1 MISSFVVAVGF
12 FIAGKMG
19 ATTPAHVSL
28 LITVAVTTVVWVG
41 VTLATRPTER
51 PTLVSFYRLVRPA
64 GPGWDHVRA
73 EAGVG
78 PSPDSLPMSL
88 LGWVLGC
95 TFVYAA
101 LFGTGSFLY
110 GRTTQGVVWLVV
122 FLVTGVWLWRLL
134 PRLWKGA
141 DDR

>member
-1 MISSFVVAVGF
+1 
-12 FIAGKMG
+12 
-19 ATTPAHVSL
+19 
-28 LITVAVTTVVWVG
+28 
-41 VTLATRPTER
+41 
-51 PTLVSFYRLVRPA
+51 
-64 GPGWDHVRA
+64 
-73 EAGVG
+73 
-78 PSPDSLPMSL
+78 MSL

-110 GRTTQGVVWLVV
+110 GRTTQGTVWLVI